1 MIVVTGAA
9 GFIGSAFVELLNRQ
23 GIRDILVVD
32 DLGTSTKWRNL
43 IRKRIRSYLHK
54 DRFLEALTSGAVR
67 EKIDAIVHLGACTS
81 TTEQNAEYLLQNN
94 FNYTKTLAR
103 WAVENDARFVYASS
117 AATYG
122 DGSNGFSDDT
132 SEINKLE
139 PLNCYGLSKHLFDQ
153 WALDNKLETKIAG
166 LKFFNVYG
174 PNEYHKGD
182 MASVVFK
189 AYHQVIERGS
199 VDLFRSHDPKY
210 ADSEKLRDFIY
221 VVDCVEVISWLLKN
235 PKVGGIY
242 NLGTGKSRSWKD
254 LVRAVFTALGRTPAI
269 QYVEMPELIR
279 PKYQYYTEATMQKLR
294 SAGYSAPFASLEDG
308 IAEYVNGYLSR
319 GLRIL

>member
-103 WAVENDARFVYASS
+103 WAVENDVRFVYASS

-132 SEINKLE
+132 AEINKLE

-153 WALDNKLETKIAG
+153 WTLDNKLESKIAG

-189 AYHQVIERGS
+189 AYHQVMDRGS
-199 VDLFRSHDPKY
+199 VDLFRSYDSKY
-210 ADSEKLRDFIY
+210 ADGEQLRDFIY
-221 VVDCVEVISWLLKN
+221 VGDCVEVIFWLLKN

-242 NLGTGKSRSWKD
+242 NLGTGKARSWND
-254 LVRAVFTALGRTPAI
+254 LVRAVFAALGRTPAI
-269 QYVEMPELIR
+269 QYVEMPEILR
-279 PKYQYYTEATMQKLR
+279 PKYQYFTEATMQKLR
-294 SAGYSAPFASLEDG
+294 SAGYAAPFASLEDG
-308 IAEYVNGYLSR
+308 VAEYVNGYLSR
-319 GLRIL
+319 GLKIL